1 MDVSCTHCSL
11 PVPRGLIEEDATEQ
25 FCCAGCR
32 TVYETL
38 QGAGLQRFYE
48 LAEQSDDSPPRQAS
62 TSGRGFTE
70 FDHEDFLERYVDS
83 NENGLSQITL
93 YLEGVHCAA
102 CVWLVEKLPNI
113 VAGVLEARLDI
124 GRAIVT
130 LSWRTEQVKLSVIA
144 RTLDRL
150 GYPPHPLKSGEEQE
164 QRKKEARAALL
175 RIGVAGALAGN
186 VMGIAFALYGGYLQ
200 GMEQDL
206 RDFFR
211 WSAMLLT
218 LISLLWPGRVF
229 FRGAWASLLT
239 RTPHMDLPIAI
250 GIGAGFF
257 GGAWHTLTGTGEVYF
272 ESVAILVFL
281 LLVGR
286 HVQSKQQRR
295 AYEAM
300 ELLHALTP
308 GTARRST
315 DDGFEEVPIL
325 SLQKGDQVE
334 VRGAETAPADGIVI
348 EGESNFDMA
357 VLSGETRPIAVQEG
371 ARVFAGTMNLGARV
385 VLEVDSTG
393 ADSRVGRLLQL
404 VEQHAKRPAA
414 IVRVADRISGVFTV
428 VVLLLAAVTGLWW
441 SQHDAN
447 QALENA
453 IALLIVACPC
463 ALGLATPLAVV
474 AAVGR
479 AARSGILIKGGDAL
493 ERLASPGV
501 LVLDKTGTLTQGAV
515 SVVQWHGESDL
526 QEAVAALEE
535 HASHPFAGAL
545 VEFGQ
550 AQAAITAADQ
560 SAHSNIDLASTLV
573 EDVEAIPGKGVRGK
587 VNGKNLWVGSP
598 AWIKEQG
605 ADLPDQWIT
614 QILERA
620 LSPVAILQTNS
631 SGEVVASAM
640 AGIGDAIQPDAP
652 RVVAELQKAGWQLQ
666 IMSGDHPQVVAA
678 VAEKLGMDE
687 SHCFGGLSPEQ
698 KLTAIEQL
706 REQQS
711 QAPHPL
717 PVLMVG
723 DGWNDAAAL
732 AAADVGIAVH
742 GSAEASLAAA
752 DVFLSTPGLGGVA
765 GLLNGAKRTVRVI
778 RRNLAVSLAYNAVG
792 VALAMTG
799 VLNPL
804 LAAVLM
810 PVSSLTVVS
819 VAWRSRT
826 FT

>member
-1 MDVSCTHCSL
+1 MVEVSCTHCSL
-11 PVPRGLIEEDATEQ
+11 PVPRGLIAEGGNAQ

-38 QGAGLQRFYE
+38 QGAGLQRFYA
-48 LAEQSDDSPPRQAS
+48 LAALSDSSPPRPAS
-62 TSGRGFTE
+62 TSGRGFSE
-70 FDHEDFLERYVDS
+70 FDHPDFRASYAQEEEGV
-83 NENGLSQITL
+83 GHITL

-102 CVWLVEKLPNI
+102 CVWLVEKLPA
-113 VAGVLEARLDI
+113 VVPGVLEARLDI

-130 LSWRTEQVKLSVIA
+130 LAWRTEQVELSVIA

-150 GYPPHPLKSGEEQE
+150 GYPPHPVKSGEVQE
-164 QRKKEARAALL
+164 RRKQESRTALL
-175 RIGVAGALAGN
+175 RIAVAGALAGN

-200 GMEQDL
+200 GMETAI

-211 WSAMLLT
+211 WSALLLT
-218 LISLLWPGRVF
+218 LLSLAWPGRVF
-229 FRGAWASLLT
+229 FRGAWAALRT

-250 GIGAGFF
+250 GIGAGFL
-257 GGAWHTLTGTGEVYF
+257 GGAWHTITGTGEVYF

-286 HVQSKQQRR
+286 HVQAKQQRR

-308 GTARRST
+308 GTARRAT
-315 DDGFEEVPIL
+315 GQGFEEVPIL
-325 SLQKGDQVE
+325 SLQKGDHVE
-334 VRGAETAPADGIVI
+334 VRGAETAPADGTVV
-348 EGESNFDMA
+348 EGMSSFDMA
-357 VLSGETRPIAVQEG
+357 VLSGETRPAPVQPG
-371 ARVFAGTMNLGARV
+371 ALVFAGTLNLGARV
-385 VLEVDSTG
+385 VVEVQRTG

-414 IVRVADRISGVFTV
+414 LVRVADRMAGVFTL
-428 VVLLLAAVTGLWW
+428 VVLLLAAITALYW
-441 SQHDAN
+441 SMMDADV
-447 QALENA
+447 ALENA

-479 AARSGILIKGGDAL
+479 AARAGILIKGGDAL
-493 ERLASPGV
+493 ERLAAAGV

-515 SVVQWHGESDL
+515 SVVQWHGEEAL
-526 QEAVAALEE
+526 QPLVAALEI

-545 VEFGQ
+545 VAFGKHEKSG
-550 AQAAITAADQ
+550 AVLT
-560 SAHSNIDLASTLV
+560 V
-573 EDVEAIPGKGVRGK
+573 EDVEAFPGKGVRG
-587 VNGKNLWVGSP
+587 VVAGKRIHVGAPSWIAALGIKLP
-598 AWIKEQG
+598 AEWLE
-605 ADLPDQWIT
+605 L
-614 QILERA
+614 ILERA
-620 LSPVAILQTNS
+620 LSPVAMVQCDADGL
-631 SGEVVASAM
+631 VLAAAM
-640 AGIGDAIQPDAP
+640 AGIGDALQPDAP
-652 RVVAELQKAGWQLQ
+652 RVIAELQQAGWDLRV
-666 IMSGDHPQVVAA
+666 MSGDHPQVVAA
-678 VAEKLGMDE
+678 VASRLGLE
-687 SHCFGGLSPEQ
+687 PTSCHGGLSPEQ
-698 KLTAIEQL
+698 KLAAIEQL
-706 REQQS
+706 RAAEARS
-711 QAPHPL
+711 TKPR

-752 DVFLSTPGLGGVA
+752 DVFLSNPGLGGVA
-765 GLLNGAKRTVRVI
+765 GLLHGAKRTVHVI
-778 RRNLAVSLAYNAVG
+778 HRNLAISLAYNAVG